1 MTATSGGALR
11 VPPSVSFFVCIL
23 AVSLLG
29 WAAPAA
35 ARKPPPRDFF
45 GVVPQAPLTEGE
57 WQRMEG
63 TVGTVRLPVDWAR
76 LEPEPG
82 LHEFEAVDEQV
93 LAAARHGIEI
103 LPVVWNTPGWLSRD
117 PLRSPLRFRGGSRA
131 WASFLRVLVRRY
143 GLGGVIWR
151 DQKRKEPIRRWQI
164 WNEPNFRLFWHP
176 RPSPVEYARL
186 LRVAARA
193 IRGED
198 RQAQVVLAGVAP
210 VGAGLLTW
218 VFLRRLYRVP
228 GAKKSFDMVALH
240 PYAKSV
246 AEMSRQVKD
255 ARTVMAEAGDD
266 ATPLLISELG
276 VASWGSF
283 ASTFVKGP
291 RGQALFLR
299 RAFARLL
306 SMRGRWRLAGV
317 HWFSWRDR
325 AQPDPHC
332 SFCQGAGLL
341 DLDGR
346 PKPAW
351 SAFRQAVKEAGVR

>member
-1 MTATSGGALR
+1 MRRFASSCGGFL
-11 VPPSVSFFVCIL
+11 CCL
-23 AVSLLG
+23 AIGLLT

-35 ARKPPPRDFF
+35 GGPVPRDFF
-45 GVVPQAPLTEGE
+45 GVVPQATPTGGE
-57 WQRMEG
+57 WQRMDG
-63 TVGTVRLPVDWAR
+63 TVGTIRLPVDWAQI
-76 LEPEPG
+76 EAQPG
-82 LHEFEAVDEQV
+82 RYEFGAVDEQV

-103 LPVVWNTPGWLSRD
+103 LPVVWSTPAWLSPD
-117 PLRSPLRFRGGSRA
+117 PLRSPLRFWGGSQA
-131 WASFLRVLVRRY
+131 WASFLRLLVRRY
-143 GLGGVIWR
+143 GPGGVIWR
-151 DQKRKEPIRRWQI
+151 GQARKEPIRRWQI

-176 RPSPVEYARL
+176 RPSPVEYAHL
-186 LRVAARA
+186 LRVAAGA

-255 ARTVMAEAGDD
+255 ARTVMAEAGDR

-283 ASTFVKGP
+283 ASAFVKGP

-299 RAFARLL
+299 RAFGRLL

-325 AQPDPHC
+325 AQADRHC

-351 SAFRQAVKEAGVR
+351 GAFRQAVKEAGVR